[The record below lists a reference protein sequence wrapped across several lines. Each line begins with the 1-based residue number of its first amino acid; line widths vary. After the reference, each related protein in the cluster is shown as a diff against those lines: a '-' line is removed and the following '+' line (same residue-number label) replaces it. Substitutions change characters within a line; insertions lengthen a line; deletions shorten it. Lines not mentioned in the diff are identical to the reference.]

1 MNEYAKVLIV
11 DDDEYNV
18 KLLSDTLKFAGY
30 HLAVARNGKQALATV
45 KSDKE
50 IKLVLLDVIL
60 PDMDGF
66 EICKRIRQD
75 QETKD
80 LAVIMVTALDS
91 PKEKALGIESGADD
105 LLVKPFYIP
114 ELLGRVKNILAAKLA
129 RQRLEDAYSS
139 VHSIL
144 GYSVKVLE
152 NFDPMRSDF
161 DWAQKEFINHIFT
174 CMHVRPELIVIISTD
189 QTDELNGFT
198 YHWDYRGHALVKERV
213 RVTIPSNL
221 NCLRQKNDI
230 CIHEY
235 NHSTTKKKCGQCLP
249 KEIAARLSRLDNH
262 VICLAGGL
270 MTIAINFPGQVGM
283 LQGQLLKGATLQLM
297 LYRTIYLQTRNIR
310 KAFIYTAGALARA
323 AEAIDGE
330 TGHHI
335 ERVGEYS
342 YELARVLQ
350 LSSPE
355 QDEIAYSAKMH
366 DVGKMKISPD
376 ILLKPG
382 PLTKEEFME
391 MENHTVYGVMILGDS
406 PYLDMARDIA
416 LYHHERWN
424 GTGYPYGLKGEEIPL
439 PARIVAIVDVYDALR
454 SKRPYKPGLSHE
466 YTCGVI
472 MDGDDRVKPEHF
484 CPDILKVFKESADK
498 FDRIFESNRG

>member
-1 MNEYAKVLIV
+1 
-11 DDDEYNV
+11 
-18 KLLSDTLKFAGY
+18 
-30 HLAVARNGKQALATV
+30 
-45 KSDKE
+45 
-50 IKLVLLDVIL
+50 
-60 PDMDGF
+60 
-66 EICKRIRQD
+66 
-75 QETKD
+75 
-80 LAVIMVTALDS
+80 
-91 PKEKALGIESGADD
+91 
-105 LLVKPFYIP
+105 
-114 ELLGRVKNILAAKLA
+114 
-129 RQRLEDAYSS
+129 
-139 VHSIL
+139 
-144 GYSVKVLE
+144 
-152 NFDPMRSDF
+152 
-161 DWAQKEFINHIFT
+161 
-174 CMHVRPELIVIISTD
+174 
-189 QTDELNGFT
+189 
-198 YHWDYRGHALVKERV
+198 
-213 RVTIPSNL
+213 
-221 NCLRQKNDI
+221 
-230 CIHEY
+230 
-235 NHSTTKKKCGQCLP
+235 
-249 KEIAARLSRLDNH
+249 
-262 VICLAGGL
+262 